1 MPVFLI
7 TGYDGQDAVFYRE
20 TPHMN
25 GVGPLLNEAISMLS
39 GNPNSSIIVES
50 LYEDSPEPQME
61 KFIPYSDYD
70 DFYVDEWDA
79 ESKKKSGRVI
89 TMSGKPHKPR
99 KLKQDDGISPEEA
112 IQRISFRA
120 DSAGWVIDDITVYDD
135 AYGSKADG
143 TLYNPESNERI
154 EFENA
159 DVSMDYYIPPM
170 DNIYVDYDDEEDDE
184 DEDLDSVV
192 EQSMMEAEGFYDD
205 DGVGPKHM
213 ASESANPTGGNTGDQ
228 IVSWEHNGLSSPSGP
243 PSDIFWA
250 EGKKNCGCGQDPCKT
265 YGAESKEFRSSLD
278 ESFDEIL

>member
-170 DNIYVDYDDEEDDE
+170 DNIYVDYDDE
-184 DEDLDSVV
+184 DEDLESVV
-192 EQSMMEAEGFYDD
+192 EKSMMEAEDFMTM
-205 DGVGPKHM
+205 M
-213 ASESANPTGGNTGDQ
+213 A
-228 IVSWEHNGLSSPSGP
+228 
-243 PSDIFWA
+243 
-250 EGKKNCGCGQDPCKT
+250 
-265 YGAESKEFRSSLD
+265 
-278 ESFDEIL
+278 